1 MASTVSN
8 GNDRLRKGN
17 LRRRD
22 DKSSVKG
29 VSQGGDDFCFVVN
42 APLKLTLV
50 ICSVAWGRATVAFT
64 MVCCTFASRKSCDL
78 TGCLN
83 FPHNSWFTRGT
94 FNFS

>member
-8 GNDRLRKGN
+8 GNDRFPGPFQMATTVYEREICVDAMISHQSE
-17 LRRRD
+17 R
-22 DKSSVKG
+22 

-64 MVCCTFASRKSCDL
+64 MVCCTFA
-78 TGCLN
+78 N
-83 FPHNSWFTRGT
+83 
-94 FNFS
+94 